1 MISNCKKEW
10 DMDLGNITVTEI
22 ISAVTVYS
30 KKGRLDEIKNR
41 AHFGI
46 SLCIDGQI
54 TYIQNGKEYI
64 SEKGC
69 AVILPKNGTYYIKR
83 NKTGAFPVI
92 NFECADALTDTV
104 CVIPIEDAEELIM
117 DYEKLKGEL
126 CFDGNRAKAFSV
138 FYGMLYKIG
147 REVIPRELAPAIRM
161 IKSSYS
167 DPALTNESLASECK
181 ISEVYFRKLFKEHFG
196 ISAKQYVI
204 DVRLERA
211 RQLLTEGS
219 ISLAQISEACG
230 FTNQY
235 HFSRIF
241 KERIGLTPS
250 EYRKKNLSYV
260 I

>member
-1 MISNCKKEW
+1 
-10 DMDLGNITVTEI
+10 
-22 ISAVTVYS
+22 
-30 KKGRLDEIKNR
+30 
-41 AHFGI
+41 
-46 SLCIDGQI
+46 
-54 TYIQNGKEYI
+54 
-64 SEKGC
+64 
-69 AVILPKNGTYYIKR
+69 
-83 NKTGAFPVI
+83 
-92 NFECADALTDTV
+92 
-104 CVIPIEDAEELIM
+104 
-117 DYEKLKGEL
+117 
-126 CFDGNRAKAFSV
+126 
-138 FYGMLYKIG
+138 
-147 REVIPRELAPAIRM
+147 M

-196 ISAKQYVI
+196 ISPKQYVI

-219 ISLAQISEACG
+219 VSLAQISEACG

-241 KERIGLTPS
+241 KERVGLTPS

>member
-1 MISNCKKEW
+1 
-10 DMDLGNITVTEI
+10 MDLENITVTEI

-41 AHFGI
+41 AHYGL

-54 TYIQNGKEYI
+54 TYSQGGRETV
-64 SEKGC
+64 SDKGS
-69 AVILPKNGTYYIKR
+69 VIILPKGETYLVKR
-83 NKTGAFPVI
+83 NKTGFFPVI
-92 NFECADALTDTV
+92 NFECAETLCDEVTA
-104 CVIPIEDAEELIM
+104 IPINDTDELIA
-117 DYEKLKGEL
+117 DYERLKSSL
-126 CFDGNRAKAFSV
+126 CFDGNRAKVFSV

-196 ISAKQYVI
+196 ISPKQYVI
-204 DVRLERA
+204 DVRLQRA

-219 ISLAQISEACG
+219 ISLAQISESCG

-241 KERIGLTPS
+241 KERVGLTPS
-250 EYRKKNLSYV
+250 EYRKKNLSYG